1 MRLATIRLP
10 GRTAAVRV
18 EADQAVELPFGDVG
32 QLLSEP
38 DWRTAAAADGP
49 AHALDDLDYATL
61 VPRPDKIVCVG
72 LNYRNHILEMGRELP
87 GHPTLFAKYSAALIG
102 AYDDIVL
109 PAESAAMDWEAELGV
124 VVGKRIRRAGRDEA
138 AAAIAGFTVVNDIT
152 ARDWQY
158 RTQQW
163 LQGKTFE
170 ATTPVGPWLTTSE
183 DGTGS
188 ISAPLS
194 CEVDG
199 EVVQSAD
206 TADLVFDSA
215 DLLAYISTIITLLP
229 GDVIA
234 TGTPGGVGHARK
246 PPRYLADGMI
256 VVTSIGGLGECR
268 NRCVTEKAGSS

>member
-170 ATTPVGPWLTTSE
+170 ATTPVGPWLTTAADDS
-183 DGTGS
+183 GS

-246 PPRYLADGMI
+246 PPRYLADGMM

>member
-61 VPRPDKIVCVG
+61 VPHPDKIVCVG

-124 VVGKRIRRAGRDEA
+124 VVGKPIRRAGREEA

-246 PPRYLADGMI
+246 PPRYLADGMM